1 MFTQLRKLPYRYR
14 HFIALTLLLGIPLSV
29 FTASAEDPLI
39 FENLKKISLTEGLR
53 DQQVLTVQGKITDGE
68 SGESLPG
75 VNILLKGT
83 TTGTV
88 TDMDGVYSLSVP
100 AEDNTLVFSSIG
112 FVTQEIQV
120 ASRSTINVTMEADIQ
135 ALSEVVVTGYT
146 TQNRRDITGAVSVIK
161 TSDLLATPSGNLQQQ
176 LQGRVA
182 GVVTNGTGVPGAGA
196 KVRVRGFGSFGN
208 NDPLYIIDGVPTYNV
223 NNINPQD
230 IESMQVLK
238 DASSASIY
246 GARAANGVVIITTK
260 QGKKGVPSIT
270 IDSYYGIQ
278 RAPKGPDMLNPTELG
293 QLIWQS
299 LGNAGQVPSHPQY
312 GTGAEPRLPDYIL
325 AGPNS
330 GALEGD
336 PNTSPDLYNIDFN
349 SPRHQI
355 VPFNKKGTDWWN
367 ETFQSAPI
375 QSHQISANGA
385 TESSKYAVG
394 FNYFDQDG
402 IMPYTNYSRYS
413 VRANTEFR
421 VKERIRIG
429 ENIQVSYNEFKGN
442 RSGADGGE
450 SLVLNSVRLMPFIP
464 VYDIK
469 GGWGGTAGSGA
480 GTAGNTPAELFR
492 AKDNVNNAIRMFG
505 NMYAEVDLIK
515 GLTARTSF
523 GLDYETR
530 YGRNYGFRTYERAEN
545 IGNNSYQEQNDWNLN
560 WTWTNT
566 MTYKNQFADIHD
578 LTVLVGTEA
587 VKETGRGV
595 GGRRIGFYT
604 DDPLFRV
611 LDRGS
616 PVGQN
621 NFSYGFA
628 STLASL
634 FARVDYSLMDKYLIN
649 ATLRRDGSS
658 RFGSETRYGIFPAAS
673 IGWRLSSEPFLQTA
687 TFIDE
692 LKLRLGWGQMGNQ
705 LNVDRENAYSFYRST
720 PGNSSYDIGG
730 TKNSVVQ
737 GFDMD
742 RIGNILTKWETSTTT
757 NFGIDGVF
765 FNSRLEMALDVYNR
779 VTEGLLLRAQVPG
792 TLGHATL
799 PFVNI
804 GDIRNR
810 GIDLMLATKGN
821 IGGKGLRY
829 DVSLTLSR
837 YKNEALKVGDNP
849 NDIIPGSIL
858 RNVEI
863 TRNTAGQPISSFY
876 GFIIDGFY
884 DTQQELDEGAD
895 QPQKRVGS
903 WKIRDVNGDNVINS
917 GDQSFIGSPHPDLTA
932 GLNLGFSFMNF
943 DFSMFLYS
951 VIGGEL
957 YNNTRWWTDFNSFQG
972 NRSKRML
979 EQSWRPGEDNS
990 NALLPILDA
999 TDTYSNNIA
1008 NTYLLEDASYLRAR
1022 TVQIGYTL
1030 PQNLGEKIGLNSV
1043 RVYIQGQNVFTI
1055 TNYSGI
1061 DPDVNSLGPETGMG
1075 IDQGWYP
1082 NPKQILMGLSI
1093 GF

>member
-1 MFTQLRKLPYRYR
+1 MKKIYRS
-14 HFIALTLLLGIPLSV
+14 LGILGFLLFLLAMLPANAQSFNVGGRVL
-29 FTASAEDPLI
+29 D
-39 FENLKKISLTEGLR
+39 ENGAP
-53 DQQVLTVQGKITDGE
+53 
-68 SGESLPG
+68 LPG
-75 VNILLKGT
+75 VSVVEKGT
-83 TTGTV
+83 TNGTA
-88 TDMDGVYSLSVP
+88 TDVDGRFSLGVAGSEAV
-100 AEDNTLVFSSIG
+100 LVFSFIG
-112 FVTQEIQV
+112 YQSQEISV
-120 ASRSTINVTMEADIQ
+120 ANRTNIDLSMQTDVT
-135 ALSEVVVTGYT
+135 ALQEVVVTGYT
-146 TQNRRDITGAVSVIK
+146 TQNRRDITGAVSVVK
-161 TSDLLATPSGNLQQQ
+161 PSELLATPSGNLQQQ

-182 GVVTNGTGVPGAGA
+182 GVVTSGTGVPGAGA

-260 QGKKGVPSIT
+260 QGKRGVPTIT
-270 IDSYYGIQ
+270 IDSYYGVQ
-278 RAPKGPDMLNPTELG
+278 HAPKGPDMLNPTELG

-299 LGNAGQVPSHPQY
+299 LSNAGQTPSHPQY
-312 GTGAEPRLPDYIL
+312 GTGSEPRLPDYIL
-325 AGPNS
+325 AGPSS
-330 GALEGD
+330 GVMEGHPD
-336 PNTSPDLYNIDFN
+336 TNPDLYNIDFN
-349 SPRHQI
+349 RPRHQI
-355 VPFNKKGTDWWN
+355 VPFNKGGTDWWD
-367 ETFQSAPI
+367 ETFDPAPI

-385 TESSKYAVG
+385 TESGRYSIG

-402 IMPYTNYSRYS
+402 MMPHTNYNRYT
-413 VRANTEFR
+413 VRANTEFKI
-421 VKERIRIG
+421 KEKFRIG
-429 ENIQVSYNEFKGN
+429 ENLQIGYNEFKGT
-442 RSGADGGE
+442 RSGEFGGE

-480 GTAGNTPAELFR
+480 GTAGNTPAELYR
-492 AKDNVNNAIRMFG
+492 AKDNRNNAVRMFG
-505 NMYAEVDLIK
+505 NVFAEIDLTK

-530 YGRNYGFRTYERAEN
+530 YGQNYGFRTYERAEN
-545 IGNNSYQEQNDWNLN
+545 IGANSYTEQNDWNLN

-566 MTYKNQFADIHD
+566 LTYQKLFADIHN

-595 GGRRIGFYT
+595 GGRRINFFS

-628 STLASL
+628 STLASV
-634 FARVDYSLMDKYLIN
+634 FGRIDYSLKDKYLIN

-658 RFGSETRYGIFPAAS
+658 RFGPETRYAVFPAAS
-673 IGWRLSSEPFLQTA
+673 VGWRISGEPFMQGV

-692 LKLRLGWGQMGNQ
+692 LKLRVGWGQMGNQ

-720 PGNSSYDIGG
+720 PGNSSYDISG
-730 TKNSVVQ
+730 TNNSVVQ

-742 RIGNILTKWETSTTT
+742 RVGNPITKWETSTTT

-765 FNSRLEMALDVYNR
+765 LNSRLEIALDLYNR

-810 GIDLMLATKGN
+810 GIDLMLGSKGN
-821 IGGKGLRY
+821 IGAGGLRY
-829 DVSLTLSR
+829 DVTLTLSH
-837 YKNEALKVGDNP
+837 YKNEALKVGENP
-849 NDIIPGSIL
+849 NDIIPGSVL

-863 TRNTAGQPISSFY
+863 TRNTAGQPVSSFFGY
-876 GFIIDGFY
+876 IIDGFY
-884 DTQQELDEGAD
+884 DTQEEVDAGPD
-895 QPQKRVGS
+895 QPQKRVGA
-903 WKIRDVNGDNVINS
+903 WRIRDVNGDNIINS
-917 GDQSFIGSPHPDLTA
+917 QDQSFIGSPHPDLTA
-932 GLNLGFSFMNF
+932 GLNLTLAYGNF
-943 DFSMFLYS
+943 DFSMFFYS

-972 NRSKRML
+972 NRSQRML
-979 EQSWRPGEDNS
+979 ERSWTEGADNS

-1008 NTYLLEDASYLRAR
+1008 NTYLMEDASYLRAR
-1022 TVQIGYTL
+1022 TVQLGYTL
-1030 PQNLGEKIGLNSV
+1030 PQEIGNKIGLNSL
-1043 RVYIQGQNVFTI
+1043 RVYLQAQNLFTI
-1055 TNYSGI
+1055 TKYSGI
-1061 DPDVNSLGPETGMG
+1061 DPDVTTLGPETGMG
-1075 IDQGWYP
+1075 IDMGWYP
-1082 NPKQILMGLSI
+1082 NPKQYLLGVSL

>member
-1 MFTQLRKLPYRYR
+1 MRKLSKSGSLLSI
-14 HFIALTLLLGIPLSV
+14 FVLLLFSLPLFAQTVEISGTIV
-29 FTASAEDPLI
+29 DEAGDP
-39 FENLKKISLTEGLR
+39 
-53 DQQVLTVQGKITDGE
+53 
-68 SGESLPG
+68 LPG
-75 VNILLKGT
+75 VSVLEKGT
-83 TTGTV
+83 TNGTA
-88 TDMDGVYSLSVP
+88 TDPEGNYSIDVAGNTSV
-100 AEDNTLVFSSIG
+100 LVFTFIG
-112 FVTQEIQV
+112 YKGQEITV
-120 ASRSTINVTMEADIQ
+120 GNRSTIDLTMETDVL
-135 ALSEVVVTGYT
+135 ALEEVVVTGYT
-146 TQNRRDITGAVSVIK
+146 TQSRRDITGAVSVVK
-161 TSDLLATPSGNLQQQ
+161 TSELLATPSGNLQQQ

-182 GVVTNGTGVPGAGA
+182 GVVTSGTGVPGAGA

-208 NDPLYIIDGVPTYNV
+208 NDPLYIVDGVPTYNV

-260 QGKKGVPSIT
+260 QGKKGVPQIT

-278 RAPKGPDMLNPTELG
+278 HAPKGPDMLNPTELG

-299 LGNAGQVPSHPQY
+299 LANAGQTTTHPQY
-312 GTGAEPRLPDYIL
+312 GTGASPSLPDYIL
-325 AGPNS
+325 AGPSS
-330 GALEGD
+330 GVMEGHPD
-336 PNTSPDLYNIDFN
+336 TNPDLYNIDFN

-355 VPFNKKGTDWWN
+355 VPFNKNGTDWWD
-367 ETFQSAPI
+367 ETFDPAPV

-385 TESSKYAVG
+385 TDFSRYSIG

-402 IMPYTNYSRYS
+402 LMPYTNYTRYT
-413 VRANTEFR
+413 VRANTEFKI
-421 VKERIRIG
+421 KEKIRIG
-429 ENIQVSYNEFKGN
+429 ENLQVGYNEFRGTN
-442 RSGADGGE
+442 SGAGGGE

-480 GTAGNTPAELFR
+480 GTASNTPAELYR
-492 AKDNVNNAIRMFG
+492 AKDNVNSAVRMFG
-505 NMYAEVDLIK
+505 NVFAEVDVIS

-530 YGRNYGFRTYERAEN
+530 YGQNYGFRTYERAEN
-545 IGNNSYQEQNDWNLN
+545 IGSNSYTEQNDWNLN

-566 MTYKNQFADIHD
+566 LTYQKQFADIHN

-595 GGRRIGFYT
+595 GGRRINFFS

-628 STLASL
+628 STLASV
-634 FARVDYSLMDKYLIN
+634 FGRIDYSLKDKYLIN

-658 RFGSETRYGIFPAAS
+658 RFGPDSRYGVFPAAS
-673 IGWRLSSEPFLQTA
+673 VGWRISGEPFMQSATA
-687 TFIDE
+687 VSD
-692 LKLRLGWGQMGNQ
+692 LKLRVGWGQMGNQ

-720 PGNSSYDIGG
+720 PGNSSYDIEG
-730 TKNSVVQ
+730 TNNSVVQ

-742 RIGNILTKWETSTTT
+742 RVGNPITQWETSTTT
-757 NFGIDGVF
+757 NVGLDGTF
-765 FNSRLEMALDVYNR
+765 FDGRLEIALDVYNR

-799 PFVNI
+799 PYVNI

-810 GIDLMLATKGN
+810 GVDLMIGSEGN
-821 IGGKGLRY
+821 FGGSQLRY
-829 DVSLTLSR
+829 DVSLTLSH
-837 YKNEALKVGDNP
+837 YKNEALKVGENP
-849 NDIIPGSIL
+849 NDIIPGTVL

-884 DTQQELDEGAD
+884 DTQEEVDAGPD

-903 WKIRDVNGDNVINS
+903 WRIRDMNGDNIINS
-917 GDQSFIGSPHPDLTA
+917 EDQSFIGSPHPDLTA
-932 GLNLGFSFMNF
+932 GLNVTLAYGNF
-943 DFSMFLYS
+943 DFSVFLYS

-972 NRSKRML
+972 NRSRRML
-979 EQSWRPGEDNS
+979 EQSWREGADNS

-1022 TVQIGYTL
+1022 TMQLGYTL
-1030 PQNLGEKIGLNSV
+1030 PRNAGEKIGLNSV
-1043 RVYIQGQNVFTI
+1043 RFYIQAQNLFTI
-1055 TNYSGI
+1055 TKYSGI
-1061 DPDVNSLGPETGMG
+1061 DPDVTTLGPETGMG
-1075 IDQGWYP
+1075 IDMGWYP
-1082 NPKQILMGLSI
+1082 NPKQYLLGASI
-1093 GF
+1093 SF

>member
-1 MFTQLRKLPYRYR
+1 MKNIYKYFK
-14 HFIALTLLLGIPLSV
+14 FSLLILMMG
-29 FTASAEDPLI
+29 FASALYGQNE
-39 FENLKKISLTEGLR
+39 ISGR
-53 DQQVLTVQGKITDGE
+53 ITDETG
-68 SGESLPG
+68 SPLPG
-75 VNILLKGT
+75 VSVLVKGT
-83 TTGTV
+83 TTGTS
-88 TDMDGVYSLSVP
+88 TDNEGRYNLSAP
-100 AEDNTLVFSSIG
+100 ADAVLTVSFIG
-112 FVTQEIQV
+112 FGTKEVPVENRTIIDISLEPEVTALQEI
-120 ASRSTINVTMEADIQ
+120 
-135 ALSEVVVTGYT
+135 VVTGYT
-146 TQNRRDITGAVSVIK
+146 TQNRKDITGAVSIVK

-182 GVVTNGTGVPGAGA
+182 GVVTSGTGVPGAGA

-246 GARAANGVVIITTK
+246 GSRAANGVVIVTTK
-260 QGKKGVPSIT
+260 QGKRGVPQIT
-270 IDSYYGIQ
+270 IDSYYGVQ
-278 RAPKGPDMLNPTELG
+278 KAPKGPELLNPMELG
-293 QLIWQS
+293 QLMWQS
-299 LGNAGQVPSHPQY
+299 LANAGQTPSHPQF
-312 GTGAEPRLPDYIL
+312 GTGAQPRLPDYIL
-325 AGPNS
+325 AGKS
-330 GALEGD
+330 AGVMEGH
-336 PNTSPDLYNIDFN
+336 PDTNPELYNIDFN

-355 VPFNKKGTDWWN
+355 VPFNKEGTDWWD
-367 ETFQSAPI
+367 ETFQTAPI

-385 TESSKYAVG
+385 SEASKYSVG

-413 VRANTEFR
+413 VRANTEF
-421 VKERIRIG
+421 KFKDRIRVG
-429 ENIQVSYNEFKGN
+429 ENVQVSYNEFKGT

-480 GTAGNTPAELFR
+480 GTASNTPAELFR
-492 AKDNVNNAIRMFG
+492 AKDNRNSAIRMFG
-505 NMYAEVDLIK
+505 NVFAEVEVIE
-515 GLTARTSF
+515 GLSARTSF

-530 YGRNYGFRTYERAEN
+530 YGQNYGFRTYERAEN
-545 IGNNSYQEQNDWNLN
+545 IGSNSYEERNDWNLN
-560 WTWTNT
+560 WTWSNT
-566 MTYKNQFADIHD
+566 LTYKKRFAEIHD
-578 LTVLVGTEA
+578 LTLLVGTEA
-587 VKETGRGV
+587 IKETGRGV
-595 GGRRIGFYT
+595 GGRRINFYS

-628 STLASL
+628 STLSSV
-634 FARVDYSLMDKYLIN
+634 FARVDYSLMDKYILN

-658 RFGSETRYGIFPAAS
+658 KFGPDSRYGVFPAAS
-673 IGWRLSSEPFLQTA
+673 VGWRISSEEFMQSIS
-687 TFIDE
+687 FIDE
-692 LKLRLGWGQMGNQ
+692 LKIRVGWGEMGNQ

-720 PGNSSYDIGG
+720 PGNSSYDIEG
-730 TKNSVVQ
+730 TNNSVVQ

-742 RIGNILTKWETSTTT
+742 RVGNPITQWETSTTT
-757 NFGIDGVF
+757 NIGLDAVL
-765 FNSRLEMALDVYNR
+765 FNTRLELALDVYNR

-810 GIDLMLATKGN
+810 GIDLMLATRGD
-821 IGGKGLRY
+821 ITSGLRY
-829 DVSLTLSR
+829 DIALTLSH
-837 YKNEALKVGDNP
+837 YKNEALRVGENP

-858 RNVEI
+858 RNVEV

-884 DTQQELDEGAD
+884 DTQEEVDNGPA

-903 WKIRDVNGDNVINS
+903 WRIRDVNGDNVINS
-917 GDQSFIGSPHPDLTA
+917 EDQSFIGNPHPDLTA
-932 GLNLGFSFMNF
+932 GLNIGLGFMNF
-943 DFSMFLYS
+943 DFSIFLYS
-951 VIGGEL
+951 AIGGDL

-972 NRSKRML
+972 NRSRTML
-979 EQSWRPGEDNS
+979 ERSWTAEGDNS
-990 NALLPILDA
+990 DAVLPILDA

-1008 NTYLLEDASYLRAR
+1008 STYLLEDGSYLRAR
-1022 TVQIGYTL
+1022 TMQLGYTV
-1030 PQNLGEKIGLNSV
+1030 PRETVNRIGLNTL
-1043 RVYIQGQNVFTI
+1043 RVYLQAQNVFTI
-1055 TNYSGI
+1055 TKYSGI
-1061 DPDVNSLGPETGMG
+1061 DPDVTSLGPETGMG

-1082 NPKQILMGLSI
+1082 NPKQFLMGVSI

>member
-1 MFTQLRKLPYRYR
+1 MYLKRALLLLVA
-14 HFIALTLLLGIPLSV
+14 IAL
-29 FTASAEDPLI
+29 FTDIYAQES
-39 FENLKKISLTEGLR
+39 NVSGRVTEPEGP
-53 DQQVLTVQGKITDGE
+53 V
-68 SGESLPG
+68 PG
-75 VNILLKGT
+75 VNILIKGT
-83 TTGTV
+83 TRGTV
-88 TDMDGVYSLSVP
+88 TDLEGNYSISAP
-100 AEDNTLVFSSIG
+100 SNATLVFSAIGYTSQEVPIGDRSIIDINL
-112 FVTQEIQV
+112 VQDV
-120 ASRSTINVTMEADIQ
+120 RS
-135 ALSEVVVTGYT
+135 LSEVVVTGYT
-146 TQNRRDITGAVSVIK
+146 TQNRRDITGAVSVVK
-161 TSDLLATPSGNLQQQ
+161 PTDLLATPSGNVQQQ

-182 GVVTNGTGVPGAGA
+182 GVVTSGTGVPGAGA

-260 QGKKGVPSIT
+260 QGKTGVPQISV
-270 IDSYYGIQ
+270 DSYYGLQ
-278 RAPKGPDMLNPTELG
+278 EAPQGPDMLNPTELG
-293 QLIWQS
+293 QLIWES
-299 LGNAGQVPSHPQY
+299 LANAGQTPSHPQY
-312 GTGAEPRLPDYIL
+312 GTGAQPRLPDYIL
-325 AGPNS
+325 AGPSS
-330 GALEGD
+330 GVMEGHPD
-336 PNTSPDLYNIDFN
+336 TNPDLYNIDFS

-355 VPFNKKGTDWWN
+355 VPFVKEGTDWWK
-367 ETFQSAPI
+367 EMFRIAPI
-375 QSHQISANGA
+375 QSHQISANGG
-385 TESSKYAVG
+385 TEFSRYSIG

-402 IMPYTNYSRYS
+402 LMPHTNYSRYT
-413 VRANTEFR
+413 VRANTEFS
-421 VKERIRIG
+421 VKNRIRIG
-429 ENIQVSYNEFKGN
+429 ENVQVSYNEFKGTN
-442 RSGADGGE
+442 SGIGGGE
-450 SLVLNSVRLMPFIP
+450 SIILNSVRLMPFIP

-492 AKDNVNNAIRMFG
+492 AKDNRNTGVRMFG
-505 NMYAEVDLIK
+505 NIYGEVDLFD

-530 YGRNYGFRTYERAEN
+530 YGQNYGFQTYERAEN
-545 IGNNSYQEQNDWNLN
+545 IGANSFTEQNDWNLN

-566 MTYKNQFADIHD
+566 LTYKTQFAEIHD
-578 LTVLVGTEA
+578 LTLLVGTEA

-595 GGRRIGFYT
+595 GGRRINFFS
-604 DDPLFRV
+604 DDPFFRV

-628 STLASL
+628 STLASV
-634 FARVDYSLMDKYLIN
+634 FGRIDYSLMDKYLVN

-658 RFGSETRYGIFPAAS
+658 RFGPESRYGVFPAAS
-673 IGWRLSSEPFLQTA
+673 IGWRLSSEGFMQNLPF
-687 TFIDE
+687 IEE
-692 LKLRLGWGQMGNQ
+692 LKIRAGWGQMGNQ

-720 PGNSSYDIGG
+720 PGNSSYDLEG
-730 TKNSVVQ
+730 TGNSVVQ

-742 RIGNILTKWETSTTT
+742 RVGNPLTQWETSTTI
-757 NFGIDGVF
+757 NLGIDAVF
-765 FNSRLEMALDVYNR
+765 FSGQLEMALDVYNR
-779 VTEGLLLRAQVPG
+779 ETEGLLLRAQVPG

-799 PFVNI
+799 PFENI

-810 GIDLMLATKGN
+810 GVDLMLATRGN
-821 IGGKGLRY
+821 LGGGGFQY
-829 DVSLTLSR
+829 DVALTLSH
-837 YKNEALKVGDNP
+837 YKNEALRVGENP
-849 NDIIPGSIL
+849 NDIIPGTVL

-876 GFIIDGFY
+876 GYIIDGFY
-884 DTQQELDEGAD
+884 NTQEEVDAGPE

-903 WKIRDVNGDNVINS
+903 WRIRDVNGDEVINS
-917 GDQSFIGSPHPDLTA
+917 EDQTFIGSPHPDLTA
-932 GLNLGFSFMNF
+932 GLNFTVAYQNF
-943 DFSMFLYS
+943 DFNIFLYS
-951 VIGGEL
+951 VLGGNL

-972 NRSKRML
+972 NRSRRML
-979 EQSWRPGEDNS
+979 EQSWRPGADNS

-1022 TVQIGYTL
+1022 TIQLGYTI
-1030 PQNLGEKIGLNSV
+1030 PQEVVNKIGLNNL
-1043 RVYIQGQNVFTI
+1043 RVYIQGQNLFTI

-1061 DPDVNSLGPETGMG
+1061 DPDVTSLGPETGMG
-1075 IDQGWYP
+1075 IDMGWYP
-1082 NPKQILMGLSI
+1082 NPKQYLLGLSL

>member
-1 MFTQLRKLPYRYR
+1 MINNYIYCIRVY
-14 HFIALTLLLGIPLSV
+14 LLLLLLMTLGTDLHAQESPVSGRV
-29 FTASAEDPLI
+29 TDP
-39 FENLKKISLTEGLR
+39 EGP
-53 DQQVLTVQGKITDGE
+53 V
-68 SGESLPG
+68 PG

-83 TTGTV
+83 TRGTV
-88 TDMDGVYSLSVP
+88 TDLDGNFSISVP
-100 AEDNTLVFSSIG
+100 SDAILVFSAIG
-112 FVTQEIQV
+112 YTSQEVQV
-120 ASRSTINVTMEADIQ
+120 GGRSAINVNLEQDIM
-135 ALSEVVVTGYT
+135 ALQEVVVTGYT
-146 TQNRRDITGAVSVIK
+146 TQNRRDITGAVSVVK
-161 TSDLLATPSGNLQQQ
+161 PAELLATPAGNVQQQ

-182 GVVTNGTGVPGAGA
+182 GVVTSGTGVPGAGA

-238 DASSASIY
+238 DASAASIY

-260 QGKKGVPSIT
+260 RGIT
-270 IDSYYGIQ
+270 GAPRISVDSYYGVQ
-278 RAPKGPDMLNPTELG
+278 RAPQGPDMLNPSELG
-293 QLIWQS
+293 QLMWES
-299 LGNAGQVPSHPQY
+299 LANAGQTPSHPQY
-312 GTGAEPRLPDYIL
+312 GTGAQPRLPDYIL
-325 AGPNS
+325 AGPSS
-330 GALEGD
+330 GVMEGHPD
-336 PNTSPDLYNIDFN
+336 TNPDLYNIDFN

-355 VPFNKKGTDWWN
+355 VPFNKEGTDWWK
-367 ETFQSAPI
+367 EMFRTAPI
-375 QSHQISANGA
+375 QSHQISANGG
-385 TESSKYAVG
+385 TEFSNYSIG
-394 FNYFDQDG
+394 LNYFDQDG
-402 IMPYTNYSRYS
+402 LMPHTNYSRYT

-421 VKERIRIG
+421 VKNRIRIG
-429 ENIQVSYNEFKGN
+429 ENLQVSYNEFKGTN
-442 RSGADGGE
+442 SGETGGE

-480 GTAGNTPAELFR
+480 GTASNTPAELYR
-492 AKDNVNNAIRMFG
+492 NKDNRRTAIRMFG
-505 NMYAEVDLIK
+505 NMFGEVDILK

-530 YGRNYGFRTYERAEN
+530 YEQFYGFRTYERAEN
-545 IGNNSYQEQNDWNLN
+545 IGSNSYTERNDYNLN

-566 MTYKNQFADIHD
+566 LTYKANFGGIHD
-578 LTVLVGTEA
+578 LTLLAGTEA

-595 GGRRIGFYT
+595 GGRRINFYT

-628 STLASL
+628 STLASV

-658 RFGSETRYGIFPAAS
+658 RFGSESRYGVFPAAS
-673 IGWRLSSEPFLQTA
+673 IGWRLSGEGFMQDVP
-687 TFIDE
+687 FIDE
-692 LKLRLGWGQMGNQ
+692 LKIRAGWGQMGNQ

-720 PGNSSYDIGG
+720 PGNSSYDLDG
-730 TKNSVVQ
+730 TGNTVVQ

-742 RIGNILTKWETSTTT
+742 RVGNPVTKWEASTTV
-757 NFGIDGVF
+757 NLGIDAVF
-765 FNSRLEMALDVYNR
+765 FNSRLEMALDVYSR
-779 VTEGLLLRAQVPG
+779 VTEGLLLRAQAPG

-810 GIDLMLATKGN
+810 GVDLMLATRGN
-821 IGGKGLRY
+821 IGGGGFRY
-829 DVSLTLSR
+829 DVALTLSH

-849 NDIIPGSIL
+849 NDIIPGTVL

-863 TRNTAGQPISSFY
+863 TRNMAGQPISSFY

-884 DTQQELDEGAD
+884 NTQEEVDAGPD

-903 WKIRDVNGDNVINS
+903 WRIRDINGDGVINS
-917 GDQSFIGSPHPDLTA
+917 EDQTFIGNPHPDLTA
-932 GLNLGFSFMNF
+932 GLNFTIAYKNF
-943 DFSMFLYS
+943 DFNIFFYS
-951 VIGGEL
+951 VLGGDL

-972 NRSKRML
+972 NRSRRML
-979 EQSWRPGEDNS
+979 EQSWRPGADNS

-1008 NTYLLEDASYLRAR
+1008 NTYLLEDGSYLRAR
-1022 TVQIGYTL
+1022 TIQLGYNI
-1030 PQNLGEKIGLNSV
+1030 PQNIGSRIGINNL
-1043 RVYIQGQNVFTI
+1043 RVYVQGQNLFTI
-1055 TNYSGI
+1055 TKYSGI
-1061 DPDVNSLGPETGMG
+1061 DPDVTTLGPETGMG
-1075 IDQGWYP
+1075 IDMGWYP
-1082 NPKQILMGLSI
+1082 NPKQYLVGVSL

>member
-1 MFTQLRKLPYRYR
+1 MKKLYRSR
-14 HFIALTLLLGIPLSV
+14 STLLLYLLVLISCPVYAQSV
-29 FTASAEDPLI
+29 
-39 FENLKKISLTEGLR
+39 G
-53 DQQVLTVQGKITDGE
+53 V
-68 SGESLPG
+68 SGRILDETGQPLPG
-75 VNILLKGT
+75 VSILEQGTTSGT
-83 TTGTV
+83 TTDPEGR
-88 TDMDGVYSLSVP
+88 YSIEVAGSGSI
-100 AEDNTLVFSSIG
+100 LVFSFIG
-112 FVTQEIQV
+112 YQTQEIAV
-120 ASRSTINVTMEADIQ
+120 GNRSTIDLTMEVDVT
-135 ALSEVVVTGYT
+135 ALEEVVVTGYT
-146 TQNRRDITGAVSVIK
+146 TQNRRDITGAVSVVK
-161 TSDLLATPSGNLQQQ
+161 PSELLATPSGNVQQQ

-182 GVVTNGTGVPGAGA
+182 GVVTSGTGVPGAGA

-208 NDPLYIIDGVPTYNV
+208 NDPLYIVDGMPTYNV

-260 QGKKGVPSIT
+260 KGTSGVPSIS

-278 RAPKGPDMLNPTELG
+278 HAPKGPDMLNPTELG
-293 QLIWQS
+293 QLIWES
-299 LGNAGQVPSHPQY
+299 LANAGQTPTHPQY
-312 GTGAEPRLPDYIL
+312 GTGATPRLPDYIL
-325 AGPNS
+325 AGPSS
-330 GALEGD
+330 GVMEGHPD
-336 PNTSPDLYNIDFN
+336 TNPDLYNIDFN

-355 VPFNKKGTDWWN
+355 VRFNKKGTDWWD
-367 ETFQSAPI
+367 ETFDPAPI

-385 TESSKYAVG
+385 TEAAKYSIG

-402 IMPYTNYSRYS
+402 IMPYTNYSRYT

-421 VKERIRIG
+421 VKERFRIG
-429 ENIQVSYNEFKGN
+429 ENMQIGYNEFKGTS
-442 RSGADGGE
+442 SGAGGGE

-492 AKDNVNNAIRMFG
+492 AKDNRNREVRLFG
-505 NMYAEVDLIK
+505 NVFAEVDLIK

-530 YGRNYGFRTYERAEN
+530 YGQNFGFRTYERAEN
-545 IGNNSYQEQNDWNLN
+545 IGANSYTEQNDWYLN

-566 MTYKNQFADIHD
+566 LTYQRLFSDVHNI
-578 LTVLVGTEA
+578 TVLLGTEA

-595 GGRRIGFYT
+595 GGRRINFFS

-621 NFSYGFA
+621 NFSYGYA
-628 STLASL
+628 STLASI
-634 FARVDYSLMDKYLIN
+634 FGRVDYSLMDKYLLN
-649 ATLRRDGSS
+649 VTLRKDGSS
-658 RFGSETRYGIFPAAS
+658 RFGPQTRYGVFPAAS
-673 IGWRLSSEPFLQTA
+673 VGWRISSEPFLQQT

-692 LKLRLGWGQMGNQ
+692 LKFRIGWGQMGNQ

-720 PGNSSYDIGG
+720 PGNSSYDIEGSQ
-730 TKNSVVQ
+730 NSVVQ

-742 RIGNILTKWETSTTT
+742 RVGNPNTQWETSTTT
-757 NFGIDGVF
+757 NFGVDGVF
-765 FNSRLEMALDVYNR
+765 FNSRLDIALDIYNR

-810 GIDLMLATKGN
+810 GFDLMLGTRGN
-821 IGGKGLRY
+821 IGGGGFRY
-829 DVSLTLSR
+829 EVNLTLSH
-837 YKNEALKVGDNP
+837 YKNEALRVGENP
-849 NDIIPGSIL
+849 NDIIPGTVL
-858 RNVEI
+858 RNVGI
-863 TRNTAGQPISSFY
+863 TRNTAGQPISSFFGY
-876 GFIIDGFY
+876 TIDGFY
-884 DTQQELDEGAD
+884 DTQEEVDNGPD

-903 WKIRDVNGDNVINS
+903 WRIRDMNGDNVINTD
-917 GDQSFIGSPHPDLTA
+917 DQSYIGSPHPDLTA
-932 GLNLGFSFMNF
+932 GLNLTLAYSSF
-943 DFSMFLYS
+943 DLTVFLYS
-951 VIGGEL
+951 VLGQQL

-972 NRSKRML
+972 NRSRRML
-979 EQSWRPGEDNS
+979 ERSWRPGADNS

-1022 TVQIGYTL
+1022 TIQLGYTL
-1030 PQNLGEKIGLNSV
+1030 PSRTGEKIGLNTLRLYV
-1043 RVYIQGQNVFTI
+1043 QAQNLFTI
-1055 TNYSGI
+1055 TDYSGI
-1061 DPDVNSLGPETGMG
+1061 DPDVTTLGPETGMG
-1075 IDQGWYP
+1075 IDMGWYP
-1082 NPKQILMGLSI
+1082 NPKQYIVGLNI

>member
-1 MFTQLRKLPYRYR
+1 M
-14 HFIALTLLLGIPLSV
+14 
-29 FTASAEDPLI
+29 
-39 FENLKKISLTEGLR
+39 KKIYR
-53 DQQVLTVQGKITDGE
+53 
-68 SGESLPG
+68 
-75 VNILLKGT
+75 
-83 TTGTV
+83 
-88 TDMDGVYSLSVP
+88 
-100 AEDNTLVFSSIG
+100 
-112 FVTQEIQV
+112 
-120 ASRSTINVTMEADIQ
+120 SRSTIALYLLLLISSPLFAQSVSVSGTILDETGQPLPGVSILERGTTNGTTTDPNGKYSIEVTGSGSVLVFSFIGYETQEIPVNDRTIIDLTMMTDVT
-135 ALSEVVVTGYT
+135 ALEEVVVTGYT
-146 TQNRRDITGAVSVIK
+146 TQNRRDITGAVSVVK
-161 TSDLLATPSGNLQQQ
+161 PSELLATPSGNLQQQ

-182 GVVTNGTGVPGAGA
+182 GVVTSGTGVPGAGA

-208 NDPLYIIDGVPTYNV
+208 NDPLYIVDGTPTYNV
-223 NNINPQD
+223 DNINPQD

-260 QGKKGVPSIT
+260 KGKSGMPSIS
-270 IDSYYGIQ
+270 IDSYYGVQ
-278 RAPKGPDMLNPTELG
+278 HAPKGPEMLNPTELG

-299 LGNAGQVPSHPQY
+299 LSNAGQTTTHPQY

-325 AGPNS
+325 AGPSS
-330 GALEGD
+330 GVMEGHPD
-336 PNTSPDLYNIDFN
+336 TNPDLYNIDFN

-355 VPFNKKGTDWWN
+355 VPFNKEGTDWWD
-367 ETFQSAPI
+367 ETFDPAPI
-375 QSHQISANGA
+375 QSHQISASGA
-385 TESSKYAVG
+385 TEASKYSIG

-402 IMPYTNYSRYS
+402 MMPYTNYTRYT
-413 VRANTEFR
+413 VRANTEFT
-421 VKERIRIG
+421 VKEKIRIG
-429 ENIQVSYNEFKGN
+429 ENMQIGYNEFKGTN
-442 RSGADGGE
+442 SGFEGGE

-480 GTAGNTPAELFR
+480 GTASNTPAELWR
-492 AKDNVNNAIRMFG
+492 AKDNVNSAVRLFG
-505 NMYAEVDLIK
+505 NVFAEIDLFK

-530 YGRNYGFRTYERAEN
+530 YGQNYGFRTYERAEN
-545 IGNNSYQEQNDWNLN
+545 IGANSYEERNDFNLN

-566 MTYKNQFADIHD
+566 LTYQKLFSDIHNI
-578 LTVLVGTEA
+578 TVLLGTEA

-595 GGRRIGFYT
+595 GGRRINFFS

-628 STLASL
+628 STLASI
-634 FARVDYSLMDKYLIN
+634 FGRVDYSLMDKYLLN
-649 ATLRRDGSS
+649 VTLRRDGSS
-658 RFGSETRYGIFPAAS
+658 RFGPETRYGVFPAAS
-673 IGWRLSSEPFLQTA
+673 VGWRISGEPFMQTA
-687 TFIDE
+687 TFVDE
-692 LKLRLGWGQMGNQ
+692 LKLRFGWGQMGNQ

-720 PGNSSYDIGG
+720 PGNSSYDIEG
-730 TKNSVVQ
+730 TQNSVVQ

-742 RIGNILTKWETSTTT
+742 RVGNPNTQWETSTTT

-765 FNSRLEMALDVYNR
+765 FNSRLDIALDIYNR

-799 PFVNI
+799 PYVNI

-810 GIDLMLATKGN
+810 GFDLMLGTRGN
-821 IGGKGLRY
+821 VGGGGLRY
-829 DVSLTLSR
+829 EVALTLSH
-837 YKNEALKVGDNP
+837 YKNEALRVGENP
-849 NDIIPGSIL
+849 NDIIPGTVL

-863 TRNTAGQPISSFY
+863 TRNTAGQPVSSFY
-876 GFIIDGFY
+876 GYIIDGFY
-884 DTQQELDEGAD
+884 DTQEEVDNGPD

-903 WKIRDVNGDNVINS
+903 WRIRDVNGDNLINS
-917 GDQSFIGSPHPDLTA
+917 SDQTFIGSPHPDLTA
-932 GLNLGFSFMNF
+932 GLNLTLGFANF
-943 DFSMFLYS
+943 DFSVFLYS
-951 VIGGEL
+951 VLGQQL

-990 NALLPILDA
+990 DAVLPILDA

-1008 NTYLLEDASYLRAR
+1008 NTYLMEDASYLRAR
-1022 TVQIGYTL
+1022 TIQLGYTL
-1030 PQNLGEKIGLNSV
+1030 PRAVGEKMGLNNL
-1043 RVYIQGQNVFTI
+1043 RVYIQGQNLFTI
-1055 TNYSGI
+1055 TGYSGI
-1061 DPDVNSLGPETGMG
+1061 DPDVTTLGPETGMG
-1075 IDQGWYP
+1075 IDMGWYP
-1082 NPKQILMGLSI
+1082 NPKQYLLGLNI

>member
-1 MFTQLRKLPYRYR
+1 MEKNYRSR
-14 HFIALTLLLGIPLSV
+14 SAAVLFLLLLLS
-29 FTASAEDPLI
+29 TALYAQ
-39 FENLKKISLTEGLR
+39 SLTVEGT
-53 DQQVLTVQGKITDGE
+53 VLDD
-68 SGESLPG
+68 SGQPLPG
-75 VNILLKGT
+75 VSILEKGT
-83 TTGTV
+83 TNGMTSDSEGR
-88 TDMDGVYSLSVP
+88 YSIKVGSNDAV
-100 AEDNTLVFSSIG
+100 LVFSFIG
-112 FVTQEIQV
+112 FQTQEISV
-120 ASRSTINVTMEADIQ
+120 MNRSVVDITMQTDVT
-135 ALSEVVVTGYT
+135 ALEEVVVTGYT
-146 TQNRRDITGAVSVIK
+146 TQNRRDITGAVSVVK
-161 TSDLLATPSGNLQQQ
+161 PSELLATPSGNLQQQ

-182 GVVTNGTGVPGAGA
+182 GVVTSGTGVPGAGA

-208 NDPLYIIDGVPTYNV
+208 NDPLYIVDGMPTYNV

-230 IESMQVLK
+230 VESMQVLK

-260 QGKKGVPSIT
+260 KGKTGVPTIS
-270 IDSYYGIQ
+270 IDSYYGVQ
-278 RAPKGPDMLNPTELG
+278 HAPKGPDMLNPTELG

-299 LGNAGQVPSHPQY
+299 LDNAGQTTSHPQY
-312 GTGAEPRLPDYIL
+312 GTGESPRLPDYIL
-325 AGPNS
+325 AGPSS
-330 GALEGD
+330 GVMEGHPD
-336 PNTSPDLYNIDFN
+336 TNPDLYNIDFN

-355 VPFNKKGTDWWN
+355 VRFNKEGTDWWD
-367 ETFQSAPI
+367 ETFDPAPI
-375 QSHQISANGA
+375 QSHQISASGA
-385 TESSKYAVG
+385 TDASKYSVG

-402 IMPYTNYSRYS
+402 LMPYTNYTRYT

-421 VKERIRIG
+421 VKERIRLG
-429 ENIQVSYNEFKGN
+429 ENLQIGYNEFNGTN
-442 RSGADGGE
+442 SGAGGGE

-480 GTAGNTPAELFR
+480 GTASNTPAELYR
-492 AKDNVNNAIRMFG
+492 AKDNRNNAVRLFG
-505 NMYAEVDLIK
+505 NVFAEVDIIK

-530 YGRNYGFRTYERAEN
+530 YAQNYGFRTYERAEN
-545 IGNNSYQEQNDWNLN
+545 IGSNSYTEQNDWNLN

-566 MTYKNQFADIHD
+566 LTYQKQFADIHNV
-578 LTVLVGTEA
+578 TVLLGTEA

-595 GGRRIGFYT
+595 GGRRINFFS

-621 NFSYGFA
+621 NFSYGFS
-628 STLASL
+628 STLASI
-634 FARVDYSLMDKYLIN
+634 FGRVDYSLKDKYLVN
-649 ATLRRDGSS
+649 VTLRRDGSS
-658 RFGSETRYGIFPAAS
+658 RFGPETRYGVFPAAS
-673 IGWRLSSEPFLQTA
+673 VGWRISGEPFMQNA
-687 TFIDE
+687 TFVDE
-692 LKLRLGWGQMGNQ
+692 LKLRFGWGKMGNQ

-720 PGNSSYDIGG
+720 PGNSSYDIEG
-730 TKNSVVQ
+730 TNNSVVQ

-742 RIGNILTKWETSTTT
+742 RVGNPITKWEASTTT

-765 FNSRLEMALDVYNR
+765 LNSRLDIALDVYNR

-799 PFVNI
+799 PYVNI

-810 GIDLMLATKGN
+810 GFDLMVGTRGN
-821 IGGKGLRY
+821 VGASGFRY
-829 DVSLTLSR
+829 EAALTLSH
-837 YKNEALKVGDNP
+837 YKNEALKVGDNE
-849 NDIIPGSIL
+849 NDIIPGTVL

-876 GFIIDGFY
+876 GYIIDGFY
-884 DTQQELDEGAD
+884 DTQEEVDSGPD

-903 WKIRDVNGDNVINS
+903 WRIRDMNGDNIINS
-917 GDQSFIGSPHPDLTA
+917 EDQSFIGSPHPDLTA
-932 GLNLGFSFMNF
+932 GLNLTLAYKNF
-943 DFSMFLYS
+943 DFTVFMYG

-972 NRSKRML
+972 NRSRRML
-979 EQSWRPGEDNS
+979 EQSWTPGADNTD
-990 NALLPILDA
+990 ALLPILDA

-1022 TVQIGYTL
+1022 TVQLGYTL
-1030 PQNLGEKIGLNSV
+1030 TDVVGGKLGLNSL
-1043 RVYIQGQNVFTI
+1043 RVYVQAQNLFTV
-1055 TNYSGI
+1055 TGYSGI
-1061 DPDVNSLGPETGMG
+1061 DPDVTTLGPEVGMG
-1075 IDQGWYP
+1075 IDMGWYP
-1082 NPKQILMGLSI
+1082 NPKQYIVGLNI

>member
-1 MFTQLRKLPYRYR
+1 MKKLYKFFT
-14 HFIALTLLLGIPLSV
+14 
-29 FTASAEDPLI
+29 
-39 FENLKKISLTEGLR
+39 NISLFLLFMGFGSALYGQNALVTG
-53 DQQVLTVQGKITDGE
+53 TITDE
-68 SGESLPG
+68 NASPLPG
-75 VNILLKGT
+75 VSILVKGT
-83 TTGTV
+83 SNGTS
-88 TDMDGVYSLSVP
+88 TDNDGKYSLTTP
-100 AEDNTLVFSSIG
+100 PDATLVISFIG
-112 FVTQEIQV
+112 YKTIEVEVGNRTQVDLALDPEVT
-120 ASRSTINVTMEADIQ
+120 
-135 ALSEVVVTGYT
+135 ALQEVVVTGYT
-146 TQNRRDITGAVSVIK
+146 TQNRRDITGAVSVVK
-161 TSDLLATPSGNLQQQ
+161 TSELLATPAGNLQQQ

-182 GVVTNGTGVPGAGA
+182 GVVTSGTGVPGAGA

-260 QGKKGVPSIT
+260 HGKNAVPQIS
-270 IDSYYGIQ
+270 IDSYYGVQ
-278 RAPKGPDMLNPTELG
+278 RAPKGPEMLNPTQLGELM
-293 QLIWQS
+293 WKS
-299 LGNAGQVPSHPQY
+299 LAGAGQTPSHPQY
-312 GTGAEPRLPDYIL
+312 GTGATPRLPDYIL
-325 AGPNS
+325 AGPSS
-330 GALEGD
+330 GVMEGHPD
-336 PNTSPDLYNIDFN
+336 TNPDLYNIDFN

-355 VPFNKKGTDWWN
+355 VRFNKSGTDWWD
-367 ETFQSAPI
+367 ETFDTAPI
-375 QSHQISANGA
+375 QSHQISANGS
-385 TESSKYAVG
+385 TSGSQYSIG

-402 IMPYTNYSRYS
+402 IMPHTNYSRYT
-413 VRANTEFR
+413 VRANTEFK
-421 VKERIRIG
+421 VKDKIRLG
-429 ENIQVSYNEFKGN
+429 ENVQVSYNDARGTRDGE
-442 RSGADGGE
+442 DGGE

-492 AKDNVNNAIRMFG
+492 AKDDSRTAARIFG
-505 NMYAEVDLIK
+505 NIYAEVDVLR

-530 YGRNYGFRTYERAEN
+530 YEQTYGFRTYERAEN
-545 IGNNSYQEQNDWNLN
+545 IGSNSYQERDDWNLN

-566 MTYKNQFADIHD
+566 LTYKKQFADIHNFT
-578 LTVLVGTEA
+578 LLVGTEA

-595 GGRRIGFYT
+595 GGRRINFYS

-628 STLASL
+628 STLASI
-634 FARVDYSLMDKYLIN
+634 FGRVDYSLMDKYLIN

-658 RFGSETRYGIFPAAS
+658 RFGPESRYGVFPAAS
-673 IGWRLSSEPFLQTA
+673 VGWRISSETFMQTV
-687 TFIDE
+687 TWIDE
-692 LKLRLGWGQMGNQ
+692 LKIRAGWGQMGNQ

-720 PGNSSYDIGG
+720 PGNSSYDIEG
-730 TKNSVVQ
+730 TTNSVVQ

-742 RIGNILTKWETSTTT
+742 RVGNPITKWETSTTT

-765 FNSRLEMALDVYNR
+765 FNSKLDVALDVYNR

-792 TLGHATL
+792 TLGNATL

-810 GIDLMLATKGN
+810 GIDLMLGTRGTVAGD
-821 IGGKGLRY
+821 LRY
-829 DVSLTLSR
+829 DAILTLSH
-837 YKNEALKVGDNP
+837 YKNEALRVGENP
-849 NDIIPGSIL
+849 NDIVPGSIL
-858 RNVEI
+858 RNVEV
-863 TRNTAGQPISSFY
+863 TRNTAGQPVSSFY

-884 DTQQELDEGAD
+884 DTQEELDNGPV

-903 WKIRDVNGDNVINS
+903 WRIRDVNGDNVINS
-917 GDQSFIGSPHPDLTA
+917 EDQSYIGSPHPDLTA
-932 GLNLGFSFMNF
+932 GLNLTLAYKNF
-943 DFSMFLYS
+943 DFNVFFYGVL
-951 VIGGEL
+951 GGDL

-979 EQSWRPGEDNS
+979 EQSWSPDGDNS
-990 NALLPILDA
+990 DAVLPILDA
-999 TDTYSNNIA
+999 TDTYSNNITT
-1008 NTYLLEDASYLRAR
+1008 TYLLEDGSYLRAR
-1022 TVQIGYTL
+1022 TMQLGYTL
-1030 PQNLGEKIGLNSV
+1030 PTTIGNRLGLNSL
-1043 RVYIQGQNVFTI
+1043 RVYLQAQNLFVI
-1055 TNYSGI
+1055 TKYSGI
-1061 DPDVNSLGPETGMG
+1061 DPDINSLGPETGMG

-1082 NPKQILMGLSI
+1082 NPKQFLMGVSLS
-1093 GF
+1093 F

>member
-1 MFTQLRKLPYRYR
+1 MRKLSKSGS
-14 HFIALTLLLGIPLSV
+14 LLSLLVFMLFSLPL
-29 FTASAEDPLI
+29 FA
-39 FENLKKISLTEGLR
+39 
-53 DQQVLTVQGKITDGE
+53 QTVEITGTIVDETGE
-68 SGESLPG
+68 PLPG
-75 VNILLKGT
+75 VSILEKGT
-83 TTGTV
+83 TNGTA
-88 TDMDGVYSLSVP
+88 TDPEGRYSIDVAGGSSVLVY
-100 AEDNTLVFSSIG
+100 TFIG
-112 FVTQEIQV
+112 YKGQEIV
-120 ASRSTINVTMEADIQ
+120 VGNRSTIDLTMETDVL
-135 ALSEVVVTGYT
+135 ALEEVVVTGYT
-146 TQNRRDITGAVSVIK
+146 TQSRRDITGAVSVVK
-161 TSDLLATPSGNLQQQ
+161 TSELLATPAGNLQQQ

-182 GVVTNGTGVPGAGA
+182 GVVTSGTGVPGAGA

-208 NDPLYIIDGVPTYNV
+208 NDPLYIVDGVPTYNV

-260 QGKKGVPSIT
+260 QGKKGVPQIT

-278 RAPKGPDMLNPTELG
+278 QAPKGPDMLNPTELG
-293 QLIWQS
+293 ELIWQS
-299 LGNAGQVPSHPQY
+299 LANAGQTTTHPQY
-312 GTGAEPRLPDYIL
+312 GTGSSPSLPDYIL
-325 AGPNS
+325 AGPSS
-330 GALEGD
+330 GVMEGHPD
-336 PNTSPDLYNIDFN
+336 TNPDLYNIDFN

-355 VPFNKKGTDWWN
+355 VPFNKSGTDWWD
-367 ETFQSAPI
+367 ETFDPAPV

-385 TESSKYAVG
+385 TDFSRYSIG

-402 IMPYTNYSRYS
+402 LMPYTNYTRYT
-413 VRANTEFR
+413 VRANTEFKI
-421 VKERIRIG
+421 KEKIRIG
-429 ENIQVSYNEFKGN
+429 ENLQVGYNEFRGTN
-442 RSGADGGE
+442 SGAGGGE

-480 GTAGNTPAELFR
+480 GTASNTPAELYR
-492 AKDNVNNAIRMFG
+492 AKDNVNNAVRMFG
-505 NMYAEVDLIK
+505 NVFAEVDVIS

-530 YGRNYGFRTYERAEN
+530 YGQNYGFRTYERAEN
-545 IGNNSYQEQNDWNLN
+545 IGSNSYSEQNDWNLN

-566 MTYKNQFADIHD
+566 LTYQKQFADIHN

-595 GGRRIGFYT
+595 GGRRINFFS

-628 STLASL
+628 STLASI
-634 FARVDYSLMDKYLIN
+634 FGRIDYSLKDKYLIN

-658 RFGSETRYGIFPAAS
+658 RFGPDSRYGVFPAAS
-673 IGWRLSSEPFLQTA
+673 VGWRISGEPFMQAA
-687 TFIDE
+687 TSVSD
-692 LKLRLGWGQMGNQ
+692 LKLRVGWGQMGNQ

-720 PGNSSYDIGG
+720 PGNSSYDIEG
-730 TKNSVVQ
+730 TNNSVVQ

-742 RIGNILTKWETSTTT
+742 RVGNPITQWETSTTT
-757 NFGIDGVF
+757 NVGLDGTF
-765 FNSRLEMALDVYNR
+765 FDGRLEIALDVYNR

-799 PFVNI
+799 PYVNI

-810 GIDLMLATKGN
+810 GIDLMIGTEGN
-821 IGGKGLRY
+821 IGGTQLRY

-837 YKNEALKVGDNP
+837 YKNEALKVGENP
-849 NDIIPGSIL
+849 NDIIPGTVL

-876 GFIIDGFY
+876 GYIIDGFY
-884 DTQQELDEGAD
+884 DTQEEVDAGPD

-903 WKIRDVNGDNVINS
+903 WRIRDLNGDNIINS
-917 GDQSFIGSPHPDLTA
+917 EDQSFIGSPHPDLTA
-932 GLNLGFSFMNF
+932 GLNLTLAYGNF
-943 DFSMFLYS
+943 DFSVFLYS

-972 NRSKRML
+972 NRSRRML
-979 EQSWRPGEDNS
+979 EQSWREGADNS

-1022 TVQIGYTL
+1022 TMQLGYTL
-1030 PQNLGEKIGLNSV
+1030 PKAAGEKIGLNSV
-1043 RVYIQGQNVFTI
+1043 RFYIQAQNLFTI
-1055 TNYSGI
+1055 TKYSGI
-1061 DPDVNSLGPETGMG
+1061 DPDVTTLGPETGMG
-1075 IDQGWYP
+1075 IDMGWYP
-1082 NPKQILMGLSI
+1082 NPKQYLLGASI
-1093 GF
+1093 SF

>member
-1 MFTQLRKLPYRYR
+1 MKEIYR
-14 HFIALTLLLGIPLSV
+14 FMGMVAVFFLMLQSIPLHAQSV
-29 FTASAEDPLI
+29 NVTGTIVDDTGQA
-39 FENLKKISLTEGLR
+39 
-53 DQQVLTVQGKITDGE
+53 
-68 SGESLPG
+68 LPG
-75 VNILLKGT
+75 VSILEKGT
-83 TTGTV
+83 TNGTT
-88 TDMDGVYSLSVP
+88 TDPGGKYSIEVASGSSI
-100 AEDNTLVFSSIG
+100 LVFSFIG
-112 FVTQEIQV
+112 YESQEILV
-120 ASRSTINVTMEADIQ
+120 GNRSTVDLSMQTDVM
-135 ALSEVVVTGYT
+135 ALQEVVVTGYT
-146 TQNRRDITGAVSVIK
+146 TQSRRDITGAVSVVK
-161 TSDLLATPSGNLQQQ
+161 ASELLATPAGNLQQQ

-182 GVVTNGTGVPGAGA
+182 GVVTSGTGVPGAGA

-260 QGKKGVPSIT
+260 QGKRGVNRIT

-278 RAPKGPDMLNPTELG
+278 HAPKGPDMLNPTELG

-299 LGNAGQVPSHPQY
+299 LSNAGQTPTHPQY
-312 GTGAEPRLPDYIL
+312 GTGSEPRLPDYIL
-325 AGPNS
+325 AGPSS
-330 GALEGD
+330 GVMEGH
-336 PNTSPDLYNIDFN
+336 PNTNPDLYNIDF
-349 SPRHQI
+349 SRPRHQI
-355 VPFNKKGTDWWN
+355 VPFNKEGTDWWD
-367 ETFQSAPI
+367 ETFNPAPI

-385 TESSKYAVG
+385 TESGRYSVG

-402 IMPYTNYSRYS
+402 MMPHTNYTRYT
-413 VRANTEFR
+413 VRANTEFKI
-421 VKERIRIG
+421 KERFRIG
-429 ENIQVSYNEFKGN
+429 ENLQIGYNEFKGT
-442 RSGADGGE
+442 RSGEFGGE

-492 AKDNVNNAIRMFG
+492 AKDNRNNAVRLFG
-505 NMYAEVDLIK
+505 NVFAEIDLIK

-530 YGRNYGFRTYERAEN
+530 YGQNYGFRTYERAEN
-545 IGNNSYQEQNDWNLN
+545 IGANSYTEQNDWNLN

-566 MTYKNQFADIHD
+566 LTYQNLFADIHNI
-578 LTVLVGTEA
+578 TVLIGTEA
-587 VKETGRGV
+587 VQETGRGV
-595 GGRRIGFYT
+595 GGRRINFFS

-628 STLASL
+628 STLASV
-634 FARVDYSLMDKYLIN
+634 FGRVDYSLKDKYLIN

-658 RFGSETRYGIFPAAS
+658 RFGPETRYGVFPAAS
-673 IGWRLSSEPFLQTA
+673 VGWRISGEPFMQNVTA
-687 TFIDE
+687 IDE
-692 LKLRLGWGQMGNQ
+692 LKLRAGWGQMGNQ

-720 PGNSSYDIGG
+720 PGNSSYDING

-742 RIGNILTKWETSTTT
+742 RVGNPNTKWETSTTT
-757 NFGIDGVF
+757 NFGIDAVL
-765 FNSRLEMALDVYNR
+765 FNSRLEIALDLYNR
-779 VTEGLLLRAQVPG
+779 ITEGLLLRAQVPG

-810 GIDLMLATKGN
+810 GIDLMVGSKGN
-821 IGGKGLRY
+821 LGAGDFRY
-829 DVSLTLSR
+829 DVTLTLSHYR
-837 YKNEALKVGDNP
+837 NEALKVGENP
-849 NDIIPGSIL
+849 NDIIPGSVL

-863 TRNTAGQPISSFY
+863 TRNTAGQPVSSFY
-876 GFIIDGFY
+876 GYIIDGFY
-884 DTQQELDEGAD
+884 NTQAEVDAGPN

-903 WKIRDVNGDNVINS
+903 WRIRDVNGDNVINS
-917 GDQSFIGSPHPDLTA
+917 QDQSFIGSPHPDLTA
-932 GLNLGFSFMNF
+932 GLNMTLAYGNF
-943 DFSMFLYS
+943 DLSVFLYS

-972 NRSKRML
+972 NRSRRML
-979 EQSWRPGEDNS
+979 ERSWKEGADNS
-990 NALLPILDA
+990 NALLPVLNA

-1008 NTYLLEDASYLRAR
+1008 NTYLMEDASYLRAR
-1022 TVQIGYTL
+1022 TVQLGYTL
-1030 PQNLGEKIGLNSV
+1030 PQEIGNRIGLTSL
-1043 RVYIQGQNVFTI
+1043 RVYLQAQNLFTI
-1055 TNYSGI
+1055 TKYSGI
-1061 DPDVNSLGPETGMG
+1061 DPDVTTLGPETGMG
-1075 IDQGWYP
+1075 IDMGWYP
-1082 NPKQILMGLSI
+1082 NPKQYLLGLSL